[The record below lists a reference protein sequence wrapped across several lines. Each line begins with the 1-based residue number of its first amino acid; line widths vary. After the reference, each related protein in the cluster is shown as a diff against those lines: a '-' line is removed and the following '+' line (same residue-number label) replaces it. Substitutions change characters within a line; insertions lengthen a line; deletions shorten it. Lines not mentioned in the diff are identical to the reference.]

1 MMTRMQKVGAA
12 ARRPRNLIVTSTIGI
27 VAVAGFMATAGGRT
41 LPDVP
46 MADVTRGEFIDT
58 LEIRG
63 EIRPLKSVV
72 LSSPLQ
78 SGELQIIKLAKNGT
92 VVKPGDVV
100 VEFDGSTL
108 QRTIQEKQS
117 ELKQADAE
125 IEQAAAQARITQE
138 QNATALMK
146 ATYDI
151 ERAKLDVNKG
161 DTVSRIE
168 NEQAKLVLKDAE
180 QKLIELN
187 EKIKSDR
194 TSAEADA
201 FAKKHKREK
210 AQADLQR
217 AQRGLE
223 NLQIKS
229 PTTGMINILPNPR
242 SGDMFGNG
250 QEFREGDRAWAGAN
264 IIELPDLSSVHLQAR
279 LDESDRGRLKTGQD
293 ALIRIEAVP
302 GKDFKARIEQISVL
316 AKPDFSAGWPPPKN
330 FDLDLVMLEID
341 PKVRPGMTA
350 VARIATERVPNVV
363 LVPAEAIFQRDGAPV
378 VYKLSGAGFDEQRV
392 QVARRG
398 KEQAIVTSGIA
409 PGDRVATRRP
419 GAELIRRGE

>member
-1 MMTRMQKVGAA
+1 MTRMQKVGAA
-12 ARRPRNLIVTSTIGI
+12 ARRPRTLLVVGTIAT
-27 VAVAGFMATAGGRT
+27 VAVVGFIATAGGRT
-41 LPDVP
+41 LPNVP
-46 MADVTRGEFIDT
+46 MADVTRGDFVDT

-78 SGELQIIKLAKNGT
+78 SGELQIVTLVKNGT
-92 VVKPGDVV
+92 VVKPGDIV

-108 QRTIQEKQS
+108 QRTVQEKQS

-138 QNATALMK
+138 QNATAQMK
-146 ATYDI
+146 AKYDV

-168 NEQAKLVLKDAE
+168 NEQSKLVLKDAE
-180 QKLIELN
+180 QKLIELA

-194 TSAEADA
+194 ASAAADG
-201 FAKKHKREK
+201 FAKRHKRDK
-210 AQADLQR
+210 ARADLQR
-217 AQRGLE
+217 AQQGLLK
-223 NLQIKS
+223 LQIKA
-229 PTTGMINILPNPR
+229 PAAGMINILPNPR

-264 IIELPDLSSVHLQAR
+264 IVELPDLSSIHLLAR
-279 LDESDRGRLKTGQD
+279 LDESDRGRLEIGQD
-293 ALIRIEAVP
+293 ATIRIEAVP

-330 FDLDLVMLEID
+330 FDLDLVLLELD

-350 VARIATERVPNVV
+350 VARIATGRVPDVV
-363 LVPAEAIFQRDGAPV
+363 LVPAEAIFQRDGSPV
-378 VYKLSGAGFDEQRV
+378 VYRLSGGGFEERRV
-392 QVARRG
+392 QVSRRG

-409 PGDRVATRRP
+409 PGDKIATRRP
-419 GAELIRRGE
+419 DADLIRRGE